1 LRQAQAFAYLFQ
13 PTDPPPRTH
22 RSYRA
27 SGLVLTSTPAVAV
40 AQIAV
45 IAGRRGERTITRI
58 GLWRWA

>member
-27 SGLVLTSTPAVAV
+27 SGLVLTLTPAVSF
-40 AQIAV
+40 AQLPV
-45 IAGRRGERTITRI
+45 IR
-58 GLWRWA
+58 